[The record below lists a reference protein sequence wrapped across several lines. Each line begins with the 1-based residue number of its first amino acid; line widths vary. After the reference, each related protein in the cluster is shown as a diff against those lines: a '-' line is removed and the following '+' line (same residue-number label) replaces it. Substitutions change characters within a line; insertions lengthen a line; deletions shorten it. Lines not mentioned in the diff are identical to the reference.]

1 MTSSNLLA
9 GELSPYLLQHA
20 HNPVDWRPWGDEA
33 FTEAARRDVP
43 VLVSIGYSACHWC
56 HVMEHESF
64 EDGQTARTMN
74 ELLVCVK
81 VDREE
86 RPDLDALYMDYVTA
100 MRGHG
105 GWPLN
110 VFVSPERIPFWG
122 GTYFPPMGRQGMPAW
137 LEVCTA
143 IAKGWAEEK
152 DRIRAGA
159 SELAARLSGASRLEI
174 GAIPSQQALREATSR
189 QILSMDHVWGGFPGA
204 PKFPPHAF
212 LSTALEVPDLGP
224 AERDR
229 IAVALDRM
237 ALGGVRDHVGGGFF
251 RYSTDEHWLVP
262 HFEKMLYDNA
272 QLLPV
277 YAQAAVVLG
286 NPWYAEVARDTAAW
300 MGRELGD
307 PEGGF
312 RSALDADS
320 EGEEGKF
327 YVWTWEELEEHL
339 GEEREDFARIW
350 NCSPEGNFEGA
361 NNLWRQRQETTGDST
376 EDPRLPEWRSR
387 LMSARAFRTRPG
399 LDDKVLASWNG
410 LALAGLAKSG
420 RILSDPDLVSRAQGV
435 ARFAL
440 GKLRHREG
448 LWSVWKQGRAKH
460 PGTLEDWAFLGVGFV
475 ELWKADGD
483 GKWLSAAVDFAHQ
496 IVERF
501 SDPGMPALRMS
512 DRERTDLFAPVVPL
526 QDGATPSGNGVAACL
541 FASLWKATG
550 DDDFRRRAES
560 ILSVCATGMERF
572 PRAFPSAHDASRIL
586 R

>member
-1 MTSSNLLA
+1 MASSNLLA

-33 FTEAARRDVP
+33 FAEAAMRDVP

-64 EDGQTARTMN
+64 EDPQTARTMN
-74 ELLVCVK
+74 DLLVCVK

-122 GTYFPPMGRQGMPAW
+122 GTYFPPVGRQGMPSW
-137 LEVCTA
+137 LEVCAA

-152 DRIRAGA
+152 DRIRQGA
-159 SELAARLSGASRLEI
+159 NELAARLSGASRLEI
-174 GAIPSQQALREATSR
+174 GVIPSQQALREATSR

-229 IAVALDRM
+229 ISVALDRM

-277 YAQAAVVLG
+277 YSQASVVLG

-339 GEEREDFARIW
+339 GEERDDFARVW
-350 NCSPEGNFEGA
+350 NCTPEGNFEGA
-361 NNLWRQRQETTGDST
+361 NNFWRQRREATGISTDDS
-376 EDPRLPEWRSR
+376 RLPKWRSR
-387 LMSARAFRTRPG
+387 LMSARAFRARPG

-410 LALAGLAKSG
+410 LALSGLAKAG
-420 RILSDPDLVSRAQGV
+420 RILSDPTLVSRAQGV

-440 GKLRHREG
+440 GKLRHSEG
-448 LWSVWKQGRAKH
+448 LWSVWKEGRTKH
-460 PGTLEDWAFLGVGFV
+460 PGTLEDWAFLGNGLV

-483 GKWLSAAVDFAHQ
+483 ERWLSAAVDFGHQ
-496 IVERF
+496 IIQRF
-501 SDPGMPALRMS
+501 SDPDMPALRMS

-541 FASLWKATG
+541 FASLWRASG
-550 DDDFRRRAES
+550 DEEFRRWAVS
-560 ILSVCATGMERF
+560 ILSVCAAGMERF
-572 PRAFPSAHDASRIL
+572 PRAFPSALDASRIL